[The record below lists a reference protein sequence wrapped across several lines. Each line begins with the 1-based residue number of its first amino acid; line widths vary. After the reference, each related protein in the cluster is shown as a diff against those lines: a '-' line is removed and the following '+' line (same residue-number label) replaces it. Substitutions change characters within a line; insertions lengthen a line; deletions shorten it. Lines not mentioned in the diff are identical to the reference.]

1 VRNPTVPENP
11 KAETEQPA
19 LRLHVHIGESD
30 HHGGQPLYTAIVEAA
45 RRAGLAGAT
54 VFKGIE
60 GYGAHSVV
68 HAARIVDL
76 SADLPI
82 VIELI
87 DSAAAIHGF
96 LPALTAMVADGL
108 ITLEDVRIVYRGEGK
123 AKR

>member
-1 VRNPTVPENP
+1 MPEGPPTG
-11 KAETEQPA
+11 TERPA
-19 LRLHVHIGESD
+19 LRLRVHIGESD

-45 RRAGLAGAT
+45 RRAGLGGAT

-68 HAARIVDL
+68 HAARIIDL

-82 VIELI
+82 IVEII
-87 DSAAAIHGF
+87 DSEEAIRQF

-108 ITLEDVRIVYRGEGK
+108 ITLEDVRIVYRGAGQ
-123 AKR
+123 AR